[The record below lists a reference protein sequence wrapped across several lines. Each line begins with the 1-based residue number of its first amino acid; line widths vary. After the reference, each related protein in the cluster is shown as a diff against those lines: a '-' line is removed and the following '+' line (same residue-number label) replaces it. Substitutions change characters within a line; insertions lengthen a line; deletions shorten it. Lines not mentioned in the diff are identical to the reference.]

1 MVVIVP
7 CHDVRMSE
15 DVDLPP
21 GYPVQWEADVVLR
34 DGSVGHLRP
43 IRPSDEE
50 GLHAFHA
57 RQSDESIYLRFFA
70 PLRRLSD
77 KDVHRFS
84 HVDYEDRVAL
94 VITVRDDILG
104 IGRYD
109 RIDAG
114 SAEVAFNVSDH
125 YQGRG
130 IGSVLLEHLAAIAQE
145 FGITRFTAEVLP
157 QNRKMLTVFSDAG
170 YEVSRKVEDGVVA
183 LHFDIEPTDRSM
195 AVVMSR
201 EHRAEAISVRRM
213 LRPSTVAV
221 IGAGRSPDSMGHHFL
236 KNLLGAGFAGE
247 VHPVNRKA
255 KKILGRKAY
264 DTISDVPGR
273 VDLAIIAVPAENV
286 LKVVDECAAADVD
299 ALLIV
304 SAGFGEGGGD
314 GDELQAELVRRARG
328 SGMRIVGPNSFGLIN
343 TDPAL
348 SLNASLSPTM
358 PPVGHLGLFAQSG
371 ALGIAVLASA
381 ARRNLG
387 ISTFGS
393 AGNRVD
399 VSGNDFMQYWIDDD
413 DTHTVGLYLESMG
426 NPRKFSRIARNLG
439 RIKPVIVVQSGV
451 SAYGV
456 PPGHRVRR
464 TKMRPAVFTAMLKQ
478 AGVIRVSNVHQM
490 FDVAQLVVHQPLP
503 AGRRVAIVGN
513 SSALGALSA
522 GAVASRGLTVT
533 HGPVNLPSE
542 ATAEEFLEALTR
554 AFQDPDVDS
563 VLTCFIPPIVAHDED
578 VTDAVRSAA
587 RGSDKTCVATFL
599 GMRGVDSST
608 YMDEGGTGQAIPIY
622 AMPEDAAYAL
632 AKATKYAEWRN
643 KDHGVPVAPAGVNRR
658 VAEDVVQTVL
668 SVDPEGRRLD
678 PDETAALLTAYGIE
692 VWPTRR
698 AATVEEAVEA
708 AGDIGYP
715 VVLKST
721 APMLRH
727 QGGITGVRVD
737 LVGEQSVREA
747 WASLNERLSPLAA
760 GQLEVQRMATPGVS
774 CVVTAEEDPLF
785 GPVVSFGVAGL
796 PTELLDDISHRI
808 PPLTDVAVSEL
819 ISSVKAAPVLHGHRG
834 STPVHR
840 AALADLIA
848 RVSTMSDDMPEIA
861 SLRLNPVNA
870 HPGGV
875 QVLGAEVTVAPTA
888 RRADPG
894 RRSLT

>member
-1 MVVIVP
+1 
-7 CHDVRMSE
+7 MSE

-43 IRPSDEE
+43 ILPSDED

-57 RQSDESIYLRFFA
+57 KQSEESIYLRFFA

-77 KDVHRFS
+77 KDVHRFT
-84 HVDYEDRVAL
+84 HVDYYDRVAL
-94 VITVRDDILG
+94 VLTVRDEIFG

-109 RIDAG
+109 RTEPA
-114 SAEVAFNVSDH
+114 SAEVAFNVSDL

-130 IGSVLLEHLAAIAQE
+130 VGSVLLEHLAAIAQE

-157 QNRKMLTVFSDAG
+157 QNRKMLTVFSEAG

-183 LHFDIEPTDRSM
+183 LHFDIEPTDRSK
-195 AVVMSR
+195 AVAMSR
-201 EHRAEAISVRRM
+201 EHRAEAISVNRM
-213 LRPSTVAV
+213 LRPRTVAV
-221 IGAGRSPDSMGHHFL
+221 IGAGRSPESMGHHFL
-236 KNLLGAGFAGE
+236 KNLLEGGFTGE
-247 VHPVNRKA
+247 AHPVNRNA

-264 DTISDVPGR
+264 DTIGDVPGR
-273 VDLAIIAVPAENV
+273 VDLAVIAVPADKV

-304 SAGFGEGGGD
+304 SAGFGEGGGEG
-314 GDELQAELVRRARG
+314 GDELQAELVRSARG

-343 TDPAL
+343 THPEF

-358 PPVGHLGLFAQSG
+358 PKVGHLGLFAQSG

-387 ISTFGS
+387 ISSFGS

-399 VSGNDFMQYWIDDD
+399 VSGNDFMQYWIDDEE
-413 DTHTVGLYLESMG
+413 THTVGLYLESMG

-451 SAYGV
+451 SAYGT

-464 TKMRPAVFTAMLKQ
+464 TKVRPAVFGAMLRQ
-478 AGVIRVSNVHQM
+478 AGCIRVSNVHQM

-503 AGRRVAIVGN
+503 AGRRVAIIGN

-522 GAVASRGLTVT
+522 GAVAGRGLTVT

-542 ATAEEFLEALTR
+542 ATAEQFREALTK
-554 AFQDPDVDS
+554 AFTDPDVDS

-578 VTDAVRSAA
+578 VTEAVRAAA
-587 RGSDKTCVATFL
+587 RGSEKTCVATFL
-599 GMRGVDSST
+599 GMRGVDAST
-608 YMDEGGTGQAIPIY
+608 HMYEGGTGQAIPIY

-643 KDHGVPVAPAGVNRR
+643 KDHGVPVAPAGINRR

-668 SVDPEGRRLD
+668 SVSPEGRRLD
-678 PDETAALLTAYGIE
+678 PDETSALLTAYGIE
-692 VWPTRR
+692 VWPSRR
-698 AATVEEAVEA
+698 AATVEEAVDA
-708 AGDIGYP
+708 AEDIGYP

-727 QGGITGVRVD
+727 QGGVTGVRVD
-737 LVGEQSVREA
+737 LGTEQSVREA

-760 GQLEVQRMATPGVS
+760 GQLEVQRMATPGVA
-774 CVVTAEEDPLF
+774 CVVTADEDPLF

-796 PTELLDDISHRI
+796 PTELLDDIAHRI

-848 RVSTMSDDMPEIA
+848 RVSVISDDMPEIA

-875 QVLGAEVTVAPTA
+875 EVLGAEVTVAPMA
-888 RRADPG
+888 RRTDPG

>member
-1 MVVIVP
+1 
-7 CHDVRMSE
+7 MSE
-15 DVDLPP
+15 DVQLPP
-21 GYPVQWEADVVLR
+21 GYPAQWEADVVLR

-50 GLHAFHA
+50 GLRTFHA

-94 VITVRDDILG
+94 VITVRDDIIG

-109 RIDAG
+109 RIDPG

-157 QNRKMLTVFSDAG
+157 QNRKMLTVFSEAG
-170 YEVSRKVEDGVVA
+170 YEVSRKIEDGVVA
-183 LHFDIEPTDRSM
+183 LHFDIEPTDRSK
-195 AVVMSR
+195 AVAMSR
-201 EHRAEAISVRRM
+201 EHRAEAISVSRM
-213 LRPSTVAV
+213 LAPKTVAV
-221 IGAGRSPDSMGHHFL
+221 IGAGRSQQSMGHHFL
-236 KNLLGAGFAGE
+236 KNLLDGGFVGE

-255 KKILGRKAY
+255 RTILGRTAY
-264 DTISDVPGR
+264 DTIGDVPGR
-273 VDLAIIAVPAENV
+273 VDLAVIAVPAENV
-286 LKVVDECAAADVD
+286 LQVVDDCAAANVD

-304 SAGFGEGGGD
+304 SAGFGEGESGSG

-343 TDPAL
+343 TDPTL

-358 PPVGHLGLFAQSG
+358 PPIGHLGLFAQSG

-399 VSGNDFMQYWIDDD
+399 VSGNDFMQYWIDDK

-522 GAVASRGLTVT
+522 GAVVGRGLTVT

-542 ATAEEFLEALTR
+542 ATAEQFREALTT

-563 VLTCFIPPIVAHDED
+563 VLTCFIPPIVAHDEE
-578 VTDAVRSAA
+578 VTEAVRSAA
-587 RGSDKTCVATFL
+587 RASDKTCVATFL
-599 GMRGVDSST
+599 GMRGVDYST
-608 YMDEGGTGQAIPIY
+608 SMDEGGTGQAIPVY

-643 KDHGVPVAPAGVNRR
+643 KDHGMLVSPSAVNRR

-668 SVDPEGRRLD
+668 SVNPEGRRLD
-678 PDETAALLTAYGIE
+678 GDETAALLAAYGIE
-692 VWPTRR
+692 VWPTRK

-708 AGDIGYP
+708 AEHIGYP

-737 LVGEQSVREA
+737 LAGEHAVREA
-747 WASLNERLSPLAA
+747 WASLNERLPSLAA

-774 CVVTAEEDPLF
+774 CVVTSEEDPLF

-848 RVSTMSDDMPEIA
+848 RVSTLSDDMPEIA
-861 SLRLNPVNA
+861 SLALNPVNA

-875 QVLGAEVTVAPTA
+875 EVLGAEITVAPTA
-888 RRADPG
+888 RRTDPG

>member
-1 MVVIVP
+1 MGA
-7 CHDVRMSE
+7 MGTGNE
-15 DVDLPP
+15 LPP

-34 DGSVGHLRP
+34 DGSVAHLRP
-43 IRPSDEE
+43 IKPSDTA
-50 GLHAFHA
+50 GIHAFHA
-57 RQSDESIYLRFFA
+57 RQSEESIYLRFFA

-77 KDVHRFS
+77 KDVHRFT

-94 VITVRDDILG
+94 VLTLRDEIIG

-109 RIDAG
+109 RVSPT

-125 YQGRG
+125 YQGKG

-157 QNRKMLTVFSDAG
+157 QNRKMLAVFSDAG
-170 YEVSRKVEDGVVA
+170 YEVSRKVEDGVVS
-183 LHFDIEPTDRSM
+183 LHFDIEPTDRSK
-195 AVVMSR
+195 AVAMSR
-201 EHRAEAISVRRM
+201 EHRAEALSVSRI
-213 LRPSTVAV
+213 LRPQVVAV

-236 KNLLGAGFAGE
+236 GNLLDAGFTGT
-247 VHPVNRKA
+247 VHPVNARA
-255 KKILGRKAY
+255 KKILGRTAY
-264 DTISDVPGR
+264 DTIADVPGP
-273 VDLAIIAVPAENV
+273 VDLAVVAVPAEKV
-286 LKVVDECAAADVD
+286 LGVVDECAAAGVD
-299 ALLIV
+299 ALLVV
-304 SAGFGEGGGD
+304 SAGFAERADGEGD
-314 GDELQAELVRRARG
+314 DRQAELVRRVRG
-328 SGMRIVGPNSFGLIN
+328 SGMRIVGPNSFGIIN
-343 TDPAL
+343 TDAEVR
-348 SLNASLSPTM
+348 LNASLSPSL
-358 PPVGHLGLFAQSG
+358 PPAGRLGLFAQSG

-381 ARRNLG
+381 ERRGLG
-387 ISTFGS
+387 LSTFAS
-393 AGNRVD
+393 AGNRID

-413 DTHTVGLYLESMG
+413 ATEAVGLYLESMG

-439 RIKPVIVVQSGV
+439 RIKPVIVVRSGV

-464 TKMRPAVFTAMLKQ
+464 TKARPEVFAAMLGQ
-478 AGVIRVSNVHQM
+478 AGVIQVSNVHQL

-503 AGRRVAIVGN
+503 AGRRVAVVGN

-522 GAVASRGLTVT
+522 GALAGRGLEVT
-533 HGPVNLPSE
+533 HGPVNLPSD
-542 ATAEEFLEALTR
+542 ATAEQFRAALDEAF
-554 AFQDPDVDS
+554 ADPDVDS
-563 VLTCFIPPIVAHDED
+563 VFTCFIPPIVAHDEE
-578 VTDAVRSAA
+578 VTEAVRAAA
-587 RGSDKTCVATFL
+587 RQSEKTCVATFL
-599 GMRGVDSST
+599 GMSGVSPDSHLA
-608 YMDEGGTGQAIPIY
+608 EGGESHQAIPVY

-632 AKATKYAEWRN
+632 GKATKYAQWRG
-643 KDHGVPVAPAGVNRR
+643 KDHGEPVAPTGINRR

-668 SVDPEGRRLD
+668 SVSPEGRRLD
-678 PDETAALLTAYGIE
+678 PDETSALLAAYGIE

-698 AATVEEAVEA
+698 VATVDDAVA
-708 AGDIGYP
+708 AAEDIGYP

-727 QGGITGVRVD
+727 QGGVTGVRVD
-737 LVGEQSVREA
+737 LANEQAVREA
-747 WASLNERLSPLAA
+747 WASLHERLSPLAA
-760 GQLEVQRMATPGVS
+760 GQLEVQRMATPGVA
-774 CVVTAEEDPLF
+774 CVVTADEDPLF

-848 RVSTMSDDMPEIA
+848 RVSVISDDMPEIE
-861 SLRLNPVNA
+861 SLRLAPVNA

-875 QVLGAEVTVAPTA
+875 EVLGAEVTVAPME
-888 RRADPG
+888 RRTDPG

>member
-1 MVVIVP
+1 MGTGN
-7 CHDVRMSE
+7 E
-15 DVDLPP
+15 LPP

-34 DGSVGHLRP
+34 DGSVAHLRP
-43 IRPSDEE
+43 IKPSDTA
-50 GLHAFHA
+50 GIHAFHA
-57 RQSDESIYLRFFA
+57 RQSEESIYLRFFA

-77 KDVHRFS
+77 KDVHRFT

-94 VITVRDDILG
+94 VLTLRDEIIG

-109 RIDAG
+109 RVSPT

-125 YQGRG
+125 YQGKG

-157 QNRKMLTVFSDAG
+157 QNRKMLAVFSDAG
-170 YEVSRKVEDGVVA
+170 YEVSRKVEDGVVS
-183 LHFDIEPTDRSM
+183 LHFDIEPTDRSK
-195 AVVMSR
+195 AVAMSR
-201 EHRAEAISVRRM
+201 EHRAEALSVSRI
-213 LRPSTVAV
+213 LRPQVVAV

-236 KNLLGAGFAGE
+236 GNLLDAGFTGT
-247 VHPVNRKA
+247 VHPVNARA
-255 KKILGRKAY
+255 KKILGRTAY
-264 DTISDVPGR
+264 DTIADVPGP
-273 VDLAIIAVPAENV
+273 VDLAVVAVPAEKV
-286 LKVVDECAAADVD
+286 LGVVDECAAAGVD
-299 ALLIV
+299 ALLVV
-304 SAGFGEGGGD
+304 SAGFAERADGEGD
-314 GDELQAELVRRARG
+314 DRQAELVRRVRG
-328 SGMRIVGPNSFGLIN
+328 SGMRIVGPNSFGIIN
-343 TDPAL
+343 TDAEVR
-348 SLNASLSPTM
+348 LNASLSPSL
-358 PPVGHLGLFAQSG
+358 PPAGRLGLFAQSG

-381 ARRNLG
+381 ERRGLG
-387 ISTFGS
+387 LSTFAS
-393 AGNRVD
+393 AGNRID

-413 DTHTVGLYLESMG
+413 ATEAVGLYLESMG

-439 RIKPVIVVQSGV
+439 RIKPVIVVRSGV

-464 TKMRPAVFTAMLKQ
+464 TKARPEVFAAMLGQ
-478 AGVIRVSNVHQM
+478 AGVIQVSNVHQL

-503 AGRRVAIVGN
+503 AGRRVAVVGN

-522 GAVASRGLTVT
+522 GALAGRGLEVT
-533 HGPVNLPSE
+533 HGPVNLPSD
-542 ATAEEFLEALTR
+542 ATAEQFRAALDEAF
-554 AFQDPDVDS
+554 ADPDVDS
-563 VLTCFIPPIVAHDED
+563 VFTCFIPPIVAHDEE
-578 VTDAVRSAA
+578 VTEAVRAAA
-587 RGSDKTCVATFL
+587 RQSEKTCVATFL
-599 GMRGVDSST
+599 GMSGVSPDSHLA
-608 YMDEGGTGQAIPIY
+608 EGGESHQAIPVY

-632 AKATKYAEWRN
+632 GKATKYAQWRG
-643 KDHGVPVAPAGVNRR
+643 KDHGEPVAPTGINRR

-668 SVDPEGRRLD
+668 SVSPEGRRLD
-678 PDETAALLTAYGIE
+678 PDETSALLAAYGIE

-698 AATVEEAVEA
+698 VATVDDAVA
-708 AGDIGYP
+708 AAEDIGYP

-727 QGGITGVRVD
+727 QGGVTGVRVD
-737 LVGEQSVREA
+737 LANEQAVREA
-747 WASLNERLSPLAA
+747 WASLHERLSPLAA
-760 GQLEVQRMATPGVS
+760 GQLEVQRMATPGVA
-774 CVVTAEEDPLF
+774 CVVTADEDPLF

-848 RVSTMSDDMPEIA
+848 RVSVISDDMPEIE
-861 SLRLNPVNA
+861 SLRLAPVNA

-875 QVLGAEVTVAPTA
+875 EVLGAEVTVAPME
-888 RRADPG
+888 RRTDPG